1 MLNYGYRMRLS
12 SVSVSCL
19 VRQGEVEVLLD
30 LVAAVEAGQHL
41 AVANVPP
48 RKNTLEGLTAPR
60 AVRLQAKQQQLQVQ
74 RPTHP
79 SLPGSRST
87 YLACQRQSHWRVPL
101 CKAPG
106 AKRLQAKQQLLVGC
120 FSGPLLPPSMC
131 TVC

>member
-1 MLNYGYRMRLS
+1 
-12 SVSVSCL
+12 
-19 VRQGEVEVLLD
+19 VEVLLD

-74 RPTHP
+74 RPSHP

-87 YLACQRQSHWRVPL
+87 YLAFH
-101 CKAPG
+101 
-106 AKRLQAKQQLLVGC
+106 KQQLMVGC
-120 FSGPLLPPSMC
+120 FSGPLLPPSVC
-131 TVC
+131 TVCQQVARHTAVQALLV